1 MSTFQTKEQKCIFF
15 KTRKSR
21 FRFSNKTAETNELNL
36 NKNVNEVITVF
47 EQLKKRTYAS

>member
-36 NKNVNEVITVF
+36 NKNVNEVITT
-47 EQLKKRTYAS
+47 EQLKKSTCAS